1 MIEAL
6 WAPFADNE
14 FMLRALLAG
23 VIVACASA
31 VVGTFVVLRG
41 LAFIGDALAHGV
53 LPGIAGALLLGL
65 PGALGAAVGAAA
77 MIGGVSVVTRRSR
90 LSGDTAI
97 GLLFVG
103 MLALGVVLVS
113 RSSSFSGDL
122 ARILFG
128 DVLGIAWRDIQ
139 WQLLTAVAVAAA
151 AVVCARPFLMLS
163 FDREQAR
170 AAGFAAERYHAL
182 MLALVAAT
190 VIASFQAVGTLL
202 VFGMLIAP
210 PATAALVARRVGT
223 MMAGAAVLGS
233 LSVLAGL
240 LLSYHLDLAA
250 GATIVLVEVGA
261 FFVALTAV
269 GLRAAR
275 APAAAGAQ
283 A

>member
-261 FFVALTAV
+261 FFVALAAV